1 MKRPSRIH
9 TLTSKLSL
17 PERQSHLSNGTPF
30 AGMDAQEVRAEMRLW
45 IALLLIVPHTVL
57 AAQETDP
64 PPAVHIKR
72 FSRVNASYY
81 RGAEPNGQ
89 DYERLA
95 SLGIRMVIDLK
106 QEGIAEEAAIVQRFG
121 MRFQSIPMST
131 TSAPSEDVVAQFLKI
146 VTDPANE
153 PVFVHCEGGT
163 DRTGVLTAIY
173 RMTHDGWTAKRAV
186 QEMRRYGYN
195 SQIIAGGKIVPGALI
210 DHGALKDF
218 VFKYARR
225 HASQRQ

>member
-1 MKRPSRIH
+1 
-9 TLTSKLSL
+9 
-17 PERQSHLSNGTPF
+17 
-30 AGMDAQEVRAEMRLW
+30 MRKW
-45 IALLLIVPHTVL
+45 IALLLIIPHTAL
-57 AAQETDP
+57 AAQETDTR
-64 PPAVHIKR
+64 PAVRIKR
-72 FSRVNASYY
+72 FCRVNASYY
-81 RGAEPNGQ
+81 RGADPNRQ
-89 DYERLA
+89 DYESLA
-95 SLGIRMVIDLK
+95 AIGIRTIIDLK
-106 QEGIAEEAAIVQRFG
+106 QDGIAAEAAIVQRLG
-121 MRFQSIPMST
+121 MRFESIPMSS
-131 TSAPSEDVVAQFLKI
+131 TSAPSEQVVAQFLTI

-195 SQIIAGGKIVPGALI
+195 SQIIAGGKIVPGALT